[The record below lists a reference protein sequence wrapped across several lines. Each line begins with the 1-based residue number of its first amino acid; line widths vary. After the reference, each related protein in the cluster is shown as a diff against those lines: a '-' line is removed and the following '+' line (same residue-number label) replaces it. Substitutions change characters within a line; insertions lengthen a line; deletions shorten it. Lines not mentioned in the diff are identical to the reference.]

1 MSMSLMRRKNE
12 NVTGD
17 LFAAAGVS
25 SEPVAMT
32 VSTPLIDSALVAESA
47 VWLSKRAVTLG
58 NLLASDRAAEYVAIL
73 RAFAKLRE
81 GHEPEPLHESVLRE
95 VCGEDAS
102 PDAEQQFKAS
112 VRQLKDWKLLT
123 ERIEKERL
131 RGYRDK
137 RRDKFRYRLEDD
149 AIAFVGWLED
159 RHAKDLSPEGAD
171 ITGNLLD
178 MQCSLL
184 HELRRKLRTV
194 DPEKVDY
201 ESAGDILYR
210 VEQLRLY
217 VEATAKTL
225 QVLNLRLLAFGT
237 VFKPDEAKAIVGEL
251 GVFLERFGRRFGVL
265 REEIVTDLLELGK
278 ASHVGRW
285 TACVERLRTEAARFT
300 HISSVRV
307 PDPFRILADATAF
320 YAPEGSLVSLMSRV
334 TDSARRVWGKLN
346 ARLRE
351 LERRNH
357 RLEDLGARLKEFAL
371 LAEDEVPSNW
381 MRRLLETASLRGDA
395 QISPDGEKAKHPLPK
410 LVERKKRERI
420 VTWIT
425 PRKVGEKADVLSIDQ
440 ARGDRLKEWMKARG
454 ISPSAN
460 ESVRL
465 SAGQYASFDDCRGLV
480 QLIESVRL
488 GNGAKARRY
497 LGVEGRPESAP
508 VEVATP
514 EGALAF
520 EDLILRVYQEKD
532 PK

>member
-1 MSMSLMRRKNE
+1 MSMSFMRRKNE

-32 VSTPLIDSALVAESA
+32 VSTPLINSALVAESA
-47 VWLSKRAVTLG
+47 VWLSKRSVTLG

-265 REEIVTDLLELGK
+265 REEIVTDLLELRK

-357 RLEDLGARLKEFAL
+357 RLEDLGR
-371 LAEDEVPSNW
+371 DSRN
-381 MRRLLETASLRGDA
+381 LR
-395 QISPDGEKAKHPLPK
+395 
-410 LVERKKRERI
+410 
-420 VTWIT
+420 
-425 PRKVGEKADVLSIDQ
+425 
-440 ARGDRLKEWMKARG
+440 
-454 ISPSAN
+454 
-460 ESVRL
+460 
-465 SAGQYASFDDCRGLV
+465 F
-480 QLIESVRL
+480 
-488 GNGAKARRY
+488 
-497 LGVEGRPESAP
+497 
-508 VEVATP
+508 
-514 EGALAF
+514 
-520 EDLILRVYQEKD
+520 
-532 PK
+532 

>member
-1 MSMSLMRRKNE
+1 MRRRSE
-12 NVTGD
+12 QTED
-17 LFAAAGVS
+17 LFTMAGVL
-25 SEPVAMT
+25 SEPSESAA
-32 VSTPLIDSALVAESA
+32 SAPLIDSPLVAESA

-95 VCGEDAS
+95 VCGEEAAFG
-102 PDAEQQFKAS
+102 AEAQFKADI
-112 VRQLKDWKLLT
+112 RQLKDWNLLT

-149 AIAFVGWLED
+149 AIAFVVWLED

-184 HELRRKLRTV
+184 HELRRKIRAV
-194 DPEKVDY
+194 DPEQVDY
-201 ESAGDILYR
+201 EAAGDVLYR
-210 VEQLRLY
+210 VEQLRQY

-265 REEIVTDLLELGK
+265 REEIVADLREMSKGTYQAK
-278 ASHVGRW
+278 W
-285 TACVERLRTEAARFT
+285 TACTDRLKDEAARLT
-300 HISSVRV
+300 HIASVRV

-320 YAPEGSLVSLMSRV
+320 YAPEGNLVSLMSRV
-334 TDSARRVWGKLN
+334 TDSARRVWSKLN

-357 RLEDLGARLKEFAL
+357 RLEDLGARLKEFAQL
-371 LAEDEVPSNW
+371 SEEEVPTNW
-381 MRRLLETASLRGDA
+381 VRRLLETASLRGDA
-395 QISPDGEKAKHPLPK
+395 QISPDGDKARHPLPK
-410 LVERKKRERI
+410 LVERKQREKI

-440 ARGDRLKEWMKARG
+440 ARGDRLKEWMKAHG
-454 ISPSAN
+454 IYPSAQGA
-460 ESVRL
+460 VRL
-465 SAGQYASFDDCRGLV
+465 SDGRFETFEDCRGIV

-488 GNGAKARRY
+488 GGGAKAHRY
-497 LGVEGRPESAP
+497 LGVKGRPETEP
-508 VEVATP
+508 VKVSTS

-520 EDLILRVYQEKD
+520 ENLTLSVCHEKEV
-532 PK
+532 K

>member
-1 MSMSLMRRKNE
+1 MRKSKE
-12 NVTGD
+12 QIDD
-17 LFAAAGVS
+17 LFSVAGIS
-25 SEPVAMT
+25 SEIQTMN
-32 VSTPLIDSALVAESA
+32 TPLIESALVSESA
-47 VWLSKRAVTLG
+47 CWLSKRSVTLG

-81 GHEPEPLHESVLRE
+81 GHEPEPLHESVFRE
-95 VCGEDAS
+95 VCGEEATNG
-102 PDAEQQFKAS
+102 AESQFKTAI
-112 VRQLKDWKLLT
+112 RQLKDWNLLT

-137 RRDKFRYRLEDD
+137 RRDKFRYRLDDD
-149 AIAFVGWLED
+149 AIAFVAWLED
-159 RHAKDLSPEGAD
+159 RHAKDISPEGAD

-184 HELRRKLRTV
+184 HELRRKIRAV
-194 DPEKVDY
+194 DPAKVDY

-237 VFKPDEAKAIVGEL
+237 VFKLDEAKAIVGEL
-251 GVFLERFGRRFGVL
+251 GVFLERFGRRFGIL
-265 REEIVTDLLELGK
+265 REEIVADLQEISKGTYQPK
-278 ASHVGRW
+278 W
-285 TACVERLRTEAARFT
+285 TACVERLKAEAARLT
-300 HISSVRV
+300 HITSVRV
-307 PDPFRILADATAF
+307 PDPFRILLDAAAF
-320 YAPEGSLVSLMSRV
+320 YAPEGKLVSLMSRV
-334 TDSARRVWGKLN
+334 TDSARRVWSKLN

-357 RLEDLGARLKEFAL
+357 RLEDLGARLQEFAQL
-371 LAEDEVPSNW
+371 SESEVPTNW

-395 QISPDGEKAKHPLPK
+395 QISPDGEKARHPLPK
-410 LVERKKRERI
+410 LVERKQREKI

-440 ARGDRLKEWMKARG
+440 ARGDRLKDWMKAHG
-454 ISPSAN
+454 VYPSAN
-460 ESVRL
+460 KAVSL
-465 SAGQYASFDDCRGLV
+465 SAGRYETFEDCRGIV

-497 LGVEGRPESAP
+497 LGVEGTPEPAS

-514 EGALAF
+514 EGTLAF
-520 EDLILRVYQEKD
+520 EDLTLRVCQEKD
-532 PK
+532 SK

>member
-1 MSMSLMRRKNE
+1 M
-12 NVTGD
+12 VTDD
-17 LFAAAGVS
+17 LFATIGGRTES
-25 SEPVAMT
+25 SGATTVASPM
-32 VSTPLIDSALVAESA
+32 IDSALVSESA
-47 VWLSKRAVTLG
+47 VWLSKRSLTLG

-73 RAFAKLRE
+73 RAFARLRE

-95 VCGEDAS
+95 VCSEDVA
-102 PDAEQQFKAS
+102 PEADIQFKAAI
-112 VRQLKDWKLLT
+112 RQLKDWNLLT

-137 RRDKFRYRLEDD
+137 RRDKFRYRLDDD
-149 AIAFVGWLED
+149 AIAFVAWLED
-159 RHAKDLSPEGAD
+159 RHANDLSPEGSD

-184 HELRRKLRTV
+184 HELRRKLRAV
-194 DPEKVDY
+194 NSDHVEY
-201 ESAGDILYR
+201 EAAGDVLYR

-237 VFKPDEAKAIVGEL
+237 VFKPDEAKAIIGEL

-265 REEIVTDLLELGK
+265 REEIVADLQEVGK
-278 ASHVGRW
+278 DVHHRRW
-285 TACVERLRTEAARFT
+285 MACVECLKTEAARFT
-300 HISSVRV
+300 HISNVRV
-307 PDPFRILADATAF
+307 PDPFRILYDALAF
-320 YAPEGSLVSLMSRV
+320 YAPEGNLVSLMSRV

-357 RLEDLGARLKEFAL
+357 RLEDLGARLLEFAQL
-371 LAEDEVPSNW
+371 PEAEVPSDW

-425 PRKVGEKADVLSIDQ
+425 PRKVGEKADVASIEQ
-440 ARGDRLKEWMKARG
+440 ARSDRLKAWMIRRG
-454 ISPSAN
+454 IYPTAV
-460 ESVRL
+460 ESVSL
-465 SAGQYASFDDCRGLV
+465 SDGRYENFDDCRSLV
-480 QLIESVRL
+480 QLIEGIRL
-488 GNGAKARRY
+488 GGGVKARRY
-497 LGVEGRPESAP
+497 LEIEGEPQTKR

-514 EGALAF
+514 EGTLAF
-520 EDLILRVYQEKD
+520 EDIGLTRSKFDLENA
-532 PK
+532 

>member
-1 MSMSLMRRKNE
+1 MGGKNE
-12 NVTGD
+12 
-17 LFAAAGVS
+17 S
-25 SEPVAMT
+25 SEATVA
-32 VSTPLIDSALVAESA
+32 VSLIDSALVSESA

-95 VCGEDAS
+95 VCGEEAAS
-102 PDAEQQFKAS
+102 SSEVQFKAAI
-112 VRQLKDWKLLT
+112 RQLKDWNLLT

-137 RRDKFRYRLEDD
+137 RRDKFRYRLDDD
-149 AIAFVGWLED
+149 AIAFVAWLED
-159 RHAKDLSPEGAD
+159 RHANDLSPEGSD

-184 HELRRKLRTV
+184 HELRRKLRAV
-194 DPEKVDY
+194 NSDHIEY
-201 ESAGDILYR
+201 EAAGDILYR
-210 VEQLRLY
+210 IEQLRLY

-265 REEIVTDLLELGK
+265 REEILADLLEIGK
-278 ASHVGRW
+278 DAHRRRW
-285 TACVERLRTEAARFT
+285 TACVECLKTEAARFT
-300 HISSVRV
+300 HISNVRV
-307 PDPFRILADATAF
+307 PDPFRILSDASTF
-320 YAPEGSLVSLMSRV
+320 YAPEGNLVSLMSRV
-334 TDSARRVWGKLN
+334 TDSARRVWSKLN

-357 RLEDLGARLKEFAL
+357 RLEDLGARLLEFAQL
-371 LAEDEVPSNW
+371 SETEVPSDW

-425 PRKVGEKADVLSIDQ
+425 PRKVGEKADVTSIEQ
-440 ARGDRLKEWMKARG
+440 ARSDQLKAWMVRRG
-454 ISPSAN
+454 IYPTAV
-460 ESVRL
+460 ESVSL
-465 SAGQYASFDDCRGLV
+465 SDGRYENFDDCRSLV
-480 QLIESVRL
+480 QLIEGIRL
-488 GNGAKARRY
+488 GGGAKTRRY
-497 LGVEGRPESAP
+497 LEIEGEPQAKR

-514 EGALAF
+514 EGTLAF
-520 EDLILRVYQEKD
+520 EDICITTS
-532 PK
+532 PGC